1 MNRRWKNFL
10 VSIGKTPVNEER
22 TVGSLIDERARSSG
36 DSVFLVDP
44 DSGEELSYR
53 QLQQQAA
60 AVAKFLVSRGV
71 QPGSSVA
78 YAMNNGRDCAV
89 CLFGI
94 LYGGFRATAINL
106 IAGVQSIGYVLGH
119 SQTGIVL
126 TQTQHR
132 PLLQEALEL
141 SICQEQQSADSASAL
156 FIDVNKAFWSAL
168 PAATTTSAAKTTSA
182 AVKSDSDALLMY
194 TSGTTGRPKGVVL
207 THSNLIAG
215 GDAVCLAHKLSSTDR
230 ALCVLPLFHINGL
243 CVTVMGPLVSGG
255 SVVMPSRFS
264 ASLFWQWM
272 RTYGCTWC
280 SVVPTQISYLLH
292 AAADQPAVEPA
303 AIEQAAVEQDL
314 SSIRFARSASA
325 PLAPDVQ
332 RAFEQQFGIP
342 IIETMGLTE
351 TAAQILSNPLPP
363 ATRKIGSA
371 GIAYADEVI
380 IASEHGDE
388 CTRGVTGEIRVRGP
402 NVMKHYFRN
411 PEASRDAITT
421 DGWLCTGDL
430 GTMDDDGYVFVTGRL
445 KELIIKGGENIAP
458 REVDEALYHHIDV
471 VEAAA
476 FPRPCSDYG
485 QRVEAAVMLKPGS
498 AVQEK
503 ELLDLCEQLL
513 GKFKKPDRIHFLP
526 ELPKGPSGKIQR
538 LKLVEMFSEDGCQ

>member
-1 MNRRWKNFL
+1 MSRWWKNFFAN
-10 VSIGKTPVNEER
+10 IGKTQVNER
-22 TVGSLIDERARSSG
+22 TVGLLIDERARCSG

-44 DSGEELSYR
+44 LSGEELTYQ

-60 AVAKFLVSRGV
+60 AVANFLVSRGV
-71 QPGSSVA
+71 QTGGSVA

-89 CLFGI
+89 CLLGI

-106 IAGVQSIGYVLGH
+106 IAGSQSIGYVIAH
-119 SQTGIVL
+119 SQAGIIL
-126 TQTQHR
+126 TQKPHKPR
-132 PLLQEALEL
+132 LHEALEQSTYL
-141 SICQEQQSADSASAL
+141 DHVSADNTSPIL
-156 FIDVNKAFWSAL
+156 VDVDETFWSAL
-168 PAATTTSAAKTTSA
+168 PAATTRSGAAN
-182 AVKSDSDALLMY
+182 SDDDALLMY

-215 GDAVCLAHKLSSTDR
+215 GDTVCQAHQLSSTDR

-255 SVVMPSRFS
+255 SVVMADRFS
-264 ASLFWQWM
+264 TSSFWQWI
-272 RTYGCTWC
+272 RNHSCTWC

-292 AAADQPAVEPA
+292 AAADQPAG
-303 AIEQAAVEQDL
+303 EQDFD
-314 SSIRFARSASA
+314 SIRFARSASA
-325 PLAPDVQ
+325 PLAPDMH

-342 IIETMGLTE
+342 VIETMGLTE

-363 ATRKIGSA
+363 AVRKIGSA
-371 GIAYADEVI
+371 GIAFGDEVI
-380 IASEHGDE
+380 IGNKHGKE
-388 CTRGVTGEIRVRGP
+388 CARGETGEIRVRGP
-402 NVMKHYFRN
+402 NVMTRYFRD
-411 PEASRDAITT
+411 PEVSQEAITP

-458 REVDEALYHHIDV
+458 REVDEALYHHVDV

-476 FPRPCSDYG
+476 FPCPCNDYG

-498 AVQEK
+498 KVKEN
-503 ELLDLCEQLL
+503 ELLGLCEQLL

-538 LKLVEMFSEDGCQ
+538 LKLVEILCDCR